1 LPIALTQEQQALQA
15 SLRDWAKRAGTIAAI
30 RAGQDVTLSA
40 ERVAI
45 GSAPAQAVTEGTERA
60 GYHLAS
66 GHAVALLGERGAH
79 PAIRKL
85 LGTAHRQDAAES
97 ALEHLGPAGAAETE
111 ASQEF
116 LLTRCLSIA
125 GGTTQILLTQ
135 VAERVLGL
143 PR

>member
-1 LPIALTQEQQALQA
+1 MTQEQQALQA
-15 SLRDWAKRAGTIAAI
+15 SLLALRQLLGGSRGWRTRLARLAAAGARRTI
-30 RAGQDVTLSA
+30 RAMPEPRQSPCPG
-40 ERVAI
+40 I
-45 GSAPAQAVTEGTERA
+45 GAWA
-60 GYHLAS
+60 G
-66 GHAVALLGERGAH
+66 
-79 PAIRKL
+79 PAIEKYGSRAQQL
-85 LGTAHRQDAAES
+85 LGTAHRQAVAET
-97 ALEHLGPAGAAETE
+97 ALELLGPDGAAETE

>member
-1 LPIALTQEQQALQA
+1 MTQEQQALQA

-30 RAGQDVTLSA
+30 RA
-40 ERVAI
+40 
-45 GSAPAQAVTEGTERA
+45 
-60 GYHLAS
+60 
-66 GHAVALLGERGAH
+66 
-79 PAIRKL
+79 IRKL
-85 LGTAHRQDAAES
+85 LGTAHRQEAAES

-116 LLTRCLSIA
+116 LLTRCLFIA

>member
-1 LPIALTQEQQALQA
+1 VLGAPGDGWRIARSTLA
-15 SLRDWAKRAGTIAAI
+15 S
-30 RAGQDVTLSA
+30 

-45 GSAPAQAVTEGTERA
+45 GAGSDLSQLLAVTGSDPFDTERA
-60 GYHLAS
+60 GFHVATARSL
-66 GHAVALLGERGAH
+66 ALLGERGAH

-85 LGTAHRQDAAES
+85 LGTEHRQAVAET
-97 ALEHLGPAGAAETE
+97 ALRRLGPAGAAETE

>member
-1 LPIALTQEQQALQA
+1 MTQEQQALQA
-15 SLRDWAKRAGTIAAI
+15 SLRDWAK
-30 RAGQDVTLSA
+30 
-40 ERVAI
+40 
-45 GSAPAQAVTEGTERA
+45 
-60 GYHLAS
+60 
-66 GHAVALLGERGAH
+66 
-79 PAIRKL
+79 
-85 LGTAHRQDAAES
+85 
-97 ALEHLGPAGAAETE
+97 

>member
-1 LPIALTQEQQALQA
+1 MTQEQQALQA

-30 RAGQDVTLSA
+30 R
-40 ERVAI
+40 
-45 GSAPAQAVTEGTERA
+45 
-60 GYHLAS
+60 
-66 GHAVALLGERGAH
+66 
-79 PAIRKL
+79 KL
-85 LGTAHRQDAAES
+85 LGTAHRQEAAES